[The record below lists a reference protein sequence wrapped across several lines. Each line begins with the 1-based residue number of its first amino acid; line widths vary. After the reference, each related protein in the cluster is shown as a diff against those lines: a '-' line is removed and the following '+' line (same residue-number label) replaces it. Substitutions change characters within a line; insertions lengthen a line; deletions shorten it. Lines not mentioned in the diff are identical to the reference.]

1 MGNSYAVKIVA
12 LLDEVPTLVLETAWF
27 PGVAPQRH
35 KVPLL
40 VAEAE
45 SFKRVL
51 ALQPFGA
58 GPHEFAIESL
68 SEVGGAHTCRVRI
81 SKERSRAREQLPI
94 SNETHGGL
102 SSVFDSN
109 IVLPDYV
116 RT

>member
-1 MGNSYAVKIVA
+1 MGNSYAVKIVDLLEEVPA
-12 LLDEVPTLVLETAWF
+12 LLLETAWF
-27 PGVAPQRH
+27 PGVEPQRH
-35 KVPLL
+35 SVPLL
-40 VAEAE
+40 ATEAE

-68 SEVGGAHTCRVRI
+68 PEVGGAHTCRVRI
-81 SKERSRAREQLPI
+81 SKERSRVREQLSI

-102 SSVFDSN
+102 SAVFDSN
-109 IVLPDYV
+109 IVSPGYV